1 MGDINHHFLILALFL
16 HAFDAFVA
24 TDSLT
29 LMHLPHD
36 LSLTLAQ
43 LICPISYHDPTGL
56 VWGILQQNIL
66 DRLPLRD
73 VSWKSSGTISS
84 SQTAVDKLPLR
95 FMPSTASLFKDTDHP
110 FRWFL
115 APYANIYFVNVD
127 NLEAYKDTKA
137 TLKKWVETMVGL
149 KRCNNNTE
157 VCCSVNLMW
166 VFFKSL
172 ISFVLKLSIS
182 SPLILQGIMVNN
194 LCTHNS
200 RRGYSSRRHSY
211 LQQGLCKTKC

>member
-1 MGDINHHFLILALFL
+1 MVGNINHHFLILALFL
-16 HAFDAFVA
+16 HAFDAFVTTA
-24 TDSLT
+24 SLT

-127 NLEAYKDTKA
+127 SLEAYKETKL
-137 TLKKWVETMVGL
+137 TVKKWVDTMVGM
-149 KRCNNNTE
+149 KRCNDTILP
-157 VCCSVNLMW
+157 CCSVNFM
-166 VFFKSL
+166 
-172 ISFVLKLSIS
+172 
-182 SPLILQGIMVNN
+182 
-194 LCTHNS
+194 
-200 RRGYSSRRHSY
+200 
-211 LQQGLCKTKC
+211 

>member
-1 MGDINHHFLILALFL
+1 MTQTHQL
-16 HAFDAFVA
+16 
-24 TDSLT
+24 
-29 LMHLPHD
+29 HD
-36 LSLTLAQ
+36 LSPILAQ
-43 LICPISYHDPTGL
+43 LICPVSYHDPTGL

-84 SQTAVDKLPLR
+84 SQTAVDNLPLR

-200 RRGYSSRRHSY
+200 RSGYSSRRHSY